1 MVQDYSIHFE
11 DKLFKLLSVPTSTT
25 FTIKLQLQDQ
35 HLLVVS
41 VTIKPYEVVGPAA
54 QSYGYGYGV
63 GNYGG
68 TITGA
73 AQQL

>member
-1 MVQDYSIHFE
+1 M
-11 DKLFKLLSVPTSTT
+11 
-25 FTIKLQLQDQ
+25 
-35 HLLVVS
+35 
-41 VTIKPYEVVGPAA
+41 GPAA

-73 AQQL
+73 AQSTLDGGLAADTNGNNGSATQIRLASTTGFPANRRNHCSR

>member
-1 MVQDYSIHFE
+1 MY
-11 DKLFKLLSVPTSTT
+11 
-25 FTIKLQLQDQ
+25 
-35 HLLVVS
+35 
-41 VTIKPYEVVGPAA
+41 IKPFEVVGPAA

-73 AQQL
+73 AQSTLNGAFLQIHMVQDGSGTQLDLASNRFSNSW